1 MTKRQPPEVE
11 VAQFYNHPVFTSHP
25 IRRFIRTPDR
35 AGYFHRR
42 CYPTHPRRRTCIY
55 PAIRYNCD
63 MIESFADRT
72 TEAIYDGK
80 TAKGFPSDFLAV
92 ARRKLDMLRRA
103 STLQDLRV
111 PPGNRLEALKGDL
124 AGFHSIRINDQ
135 WRIVFQ
141 WSQGS
146 AHQVR
151 IVDCH

>member
-1 MTKRQPPEVE
+1 
-11 VAQFYNHPVFTSHP
+11 
-25 IRRFIRTPDR
+25 
-35 AGYFHRR
+35 
-42 CYPTHPRRRTCIY
+42 
-55 PAIRYNCD
+55 